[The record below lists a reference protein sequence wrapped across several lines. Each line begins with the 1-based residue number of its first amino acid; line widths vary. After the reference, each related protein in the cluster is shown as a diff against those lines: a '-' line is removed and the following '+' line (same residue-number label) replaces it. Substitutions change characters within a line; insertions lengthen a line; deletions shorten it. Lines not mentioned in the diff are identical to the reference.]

1 MITRNQKQMVEII
14 SLFKEIP
21 KPSNKKSD
29 KQTDTTNI
37 PESDSEESAE
47 QNKKQ
52 RGVGLK
58 ILTPDQMLSRLPIT
72 LAQLKTG
79 NNSEKFKNEIRQLLY
94 SLYRSKKLTEPLYE
108 SLIDII

>member
-1 MITRNQKQMVEII
+1 MVEVIL
-14 SLFKEIP
+14 LFKEIP

-52 RGVGLK
+52 RGVVGLK

-79 NNSEKFKNEIRQLLY
+79 NNSQKLINEIR
-94 SLYRSKKLTEPLYE
+94 
-108 SLIDII
+108 